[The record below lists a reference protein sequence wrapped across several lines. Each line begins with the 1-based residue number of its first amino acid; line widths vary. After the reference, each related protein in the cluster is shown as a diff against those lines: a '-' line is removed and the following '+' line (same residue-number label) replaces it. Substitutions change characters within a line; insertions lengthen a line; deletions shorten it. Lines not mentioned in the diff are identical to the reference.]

1 MNALYRINN
10 NQSHV
15 WTAQESRN
23 FFDLIMAPDIFK
35 RMAVEER
42 NRNIIAGVTEKR
54 PNGANYR
61 IIIH

>member
-23 FFDLIMAPDIFK
+23 LFWLNHPDIFK
-35 RMAVEER
+35 GMAVEER
-42 NRNIIAGVTEKR
+42 NRNIVAGVTEKR